1 MTATETLTLT
11 PSEQLAALET
21 SLESSPP
28 PADALVAAR
37 QKCLALAQL
46 ACGGDRYQLGR
57 ACCNLARAYLEA
69 GGADAAL
76 RHAERAEALLL
87 GEAGRA
93 EAAALLPEAMLTLAC
108 AHAESTARLRPA
120 ADDGKMR
127 ADERAAL
134 EARYKRA
141 AQAFL
146 RALAASKKVFGR
158 DHPSCCPILRGWAR
172 MEVQR
177 KATVAS
183 CETALELLRR
193 ETAIREAQ
201 PRAAAGDDAD
211 ALLGLAQERGE
222 LMLRL
227 AGLLEAKG
235 GGESARVRELRAEA
249 VALLGEGG
257 GVVAPVES
265 EAGAALALRLAQA
278 CAQLE
283 QWPAA
288 EAAYLRALPYTEE
301 KHGMTDRRVLELW
314 EHVAAAR
321 LRQQK
326 YAAAAADYAHLLSM
340 QGVLHGRDAV
350 ELIPTAEA
358 LAKAHVF
365 LRDFG
370 AAKAELTRAHEIAAA
385 RYGKDDRRT
394 KRIAEVLESVQ
405 QHVVAAPAAA

>member
-1 MTATETLTLT
+1 MPGA
-11 PSEQLAALET
+11 
-21 SLESSPP
+21 
-28 PADALVAAR
+28 
-37 QKCLALAQL
+37 AQL

-134 EARYKRA
+134 EGRYKRA

-211 ALLGLAQERGE
+211 ELLGLAQERGE
-222 LMLRL
+222 LMCGCGPPRGQGRRRVG
-227 AGLLEAKG
+227 A
-235 GGESARVRELRAEA
+235 VRELRAEA